1 MFCILYLYMLLDADS
16 HNTEA
21 YDLRQKRIAREFG
34 VFEAKNVEFTEAHQD
49 ILQKE
54 ICQNDSMR

>member
-1 MFCILYLYMLLDADS
+1 MWFDADS

-34 VFEAKNVEFTEAHQD
+34 VLEAKNDEFTEANQD

-54 ICQNDSMR
+54 IC